1 MSASIADLA
10 AAHLKRQFL
19 NQTQRNRFGN
29 LDALLELAIYARGCV
44 GSSLTASRVTV
55 AFVLE
60 RVLNKCA
67 RDRDGRPVHISEIA
81 ELGGRLQPAVQ
92 RAVEFLAGGEDDPIE
107 VAAALIRADPAAE
120 RSDMRVP

>member
-1 MSASIADLA
+1 LSETVRQLA

-29 LDALLELAIYARGCV
+29 LEALLELAIYARACIQGPLP
-44 GSSLTASRVTV
+44 SSRITV

-67 RDRDGRPVHISEIA
+67 KDLDGRPVRISEIA
-81 ELGGRLQPAVQ
+81 ELGDRLQPPVQ
-92 RAVEFLAGGEDDPIE
+92 RAVEFLAGRDDDPIE
-107 VAAALIRADPAAE
+107 IAAALIRADPAAG
-120 RSDMRVP
+120 R

>member
-1 MSASIADLA
+1 MSEPIRYLA

-29 LDALLELAIYARGCV
+29 LEALLELAIYARGCIEPSQ
-44 GSSLTASRVTV
+44 SSSRVIV

-67 RDRDGRPVHISEIA
+67 RDLDGRPVRISEIA
-81 ELGGRLQPAVQ
+81 ELGGRLCPPVE
-92 RAVEFLAGGEDDPIE
+92 RAVEFLAGVDDDPVEI
-107 VAAALIRADPAAE
+107 AAALIRADPA
-120 RSDMRVP
+120 SPS

>member
-1 MSASIADLA
+1 LSEPIRYLA

-29 LDALLELAIYARGCV
+29 LEALLELAIYARGCIEPAQ
-44 GSSLTASRVTV
+44 SSSRVIV

-67 RDRDGRPVHISEIA
+67 RDLDGRPVRISEIA
-81 ELGGRLQPAVQ
+81 ELGGRLYPPVE
-92 RAVEFLAGGEDDPIE
+92 RAVEFLAGVDDDPVEI
-107 VAAALIRADPAAE
+107 AAALIRADPAAQA
-120 RSDMRVP
+120 

>member
-1 MSASIADLA
+1 MSETVRQLA

-29 LDALLELAIYARGCV
+29 LEALLELAIYARACIAGALP
-44 GSSLTASRVTV
+44 SSRVTV

-67 RDRDGRPVHISEIA
+67 KDLNGRPVRISEIA
-81 ELGGRLQPAVQ
+81 ELGDRLKPPVR

-107 VAAALIRADPAAE
+107 IAADLIRADPAAG
-120 RSDMRVP
+120 R